1 MQMTLSGFILIPF
14 FLLSVVYIMRLTRN
28 KSFTI
33 YQKITIYSF
42 TFYCFAILYLTFF
55 PFQVQTGIYANQTP
69 WLSRI
74 NFDPV
79 LDLSALPNLLMLA
92 PLSVYYY
99 LLRKDSTFFKAVG
112 LGFGISFGIEFFQFL
127 TNYFLGGWRGADIAD
142 IIINTMGAALG
153 YILVKIV
160 FTNETSSLL
169 QKFKLYS

>member
-14 FLLSVVYIMRLTRN
+14 FLLTVVYIMRKTRN

-42 TFYCFAILYLTFF
+42 AFYCYAVLYLTFF
-55 PFQVQTGIYANQTP
+55 PFQIQTGMYANQTP

-79 LDLSALPNLLMLA
+79 LDLSALPNLLMLV

-99 LLRKDSTFFKAVG
+99 LLKKKSTFFRAVL
-112 LGFGISFGIEFFQFL
+112 LGFSISFGIEFVQFL

-142 IIINTMGAALG
+142 IVVNTMGAALG
-153 YILVKIV
+153 YLLVKIV
-160 FTNETSSLL
+160 FTNETSSFF